1 MWDKHF
7 SWLSF
12 QTNIHKKKKQTR
24 WEWRFSQVK
33 QELIHNRTDINK
45 PQFHIHQSSP
55 APQPSPSPFPLTI
68 HTIHPHLRATGARQ
82 GRLAVHLQHADGVA
96 QGIRHHRGG
105 ESNEGVPQVLA
116 VTGRTWGPRCGKW
129 GMAIPVRKGGDGLV
143 EVEVGWTCWKGH
155 LVEFLMWRVEQWT
168 CNYRTIKI

>member
-116 VTGRTWGPRCGKW
+116 VTGRTWENVG
-129 GMAIPVRKGGDGLV
+129 ATVRKGGMAWWKLKLV
-143 EVEVGWTCWKGH
+143 EHVEKDIWLSFWCGGLSNEHVITGQSKY
-155 LVEFLMWRVEQWT
+155 
-168 CNYRTIKI
+168 NDN